1 MAIRPP
7 AFIYLVF
14 SESLEFYQYVAKEP
28 ELSGEA
34 SFTSIFSIISSK
46 QLKKWTLTCGQFV
59 RTFVVF

>member
-1 MAIRPP
+1 MAIGPP

-34 SFTSIFSIISSK
+34 SLTRIFSIISSK
-46 QLKKWTLTCGQFV
+46 RFESG
-59 RTFVVF
+59 R